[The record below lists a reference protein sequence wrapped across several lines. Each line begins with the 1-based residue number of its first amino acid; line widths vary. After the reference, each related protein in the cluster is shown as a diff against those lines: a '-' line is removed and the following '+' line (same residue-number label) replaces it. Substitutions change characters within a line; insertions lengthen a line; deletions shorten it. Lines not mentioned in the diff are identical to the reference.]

1 MSETRRKPGPRRA
14 LTEQE
19 ILDAALALLDAGGAG
34 AASIRRIAA
43 AVGVAPNAVYT
54 YFPDKAAVERALV
67 ERILAE
73 VAGAPDDDEA
83 NTGAA
88 KGGAAEGGW
97 AEGGWAAEGGAAEGG
112 WAAEGGAAK
121 GGWAAES
128 GGGASGGGWRE
139 QVEALAIDLRRQLI
153 AHPGA
158 VPLMLGGPMDGP
170 NALRLGEVLLDLL
183 AASGLDPASAARG
196 SYLLMVYVLGAV
208 ALEVADVPP
217 GMLPPEAE
225 RIAAR
230 RAALSEVPAQ
240 AFPRTA
246 AATGVM
252 ATWVGTDQFR
262 WGLRRVLDGL
272 QTVTEGG

>member
-1 MSETRRKPGPRRA
+1 MAETRRRPGPRRA

-67 ERILAE
+67 ERILGE
-73 VAGAPDDDEA
+73 VAGAPEEPMSGGA
-83 NTGAA
+83 PEIGGAA
-88 KGGAAEGGW
+88 GSGGSAGSGAAEGVGPV
-97 AEGGWAAEGGAAEGG
+97 EGD
-112 WAAEGGAAK
+112 
-121 GGWAAES
+121 
-128 GGGASGGGWRE
+128 WRVR
-139 QVEALAIDLRRQLI
+139 VEALAVDLRQRLV

-170 NALRLGEVLLDLL
+170 NALRLGESLLELL
-183 AASGLDPASAARG
+183 AASGLDPASAARA
-196 SYLLMVYVLGAV
+196 SYVLMVYVLGAV

-230 RAALSEVPAQ
+230 RAALSDVPAQ

-252 ATWVGTDQFR
+252 ATWVGTEQFR

-272 QTVTEGG
+272 QADAELD

>member
-1 MSETRRKPGPRRA
+1 MAETRRRPGPRRA

-67 ERILAE
+67 ERILGE
-73 VAGAPDDDEA
+73 VAGAPDDPES
-83 NTGAA
+83 AA
-88 KGGAAEGGW
+88 APVSGGAAEGG
-97 AEGGWAAEGGAAEGG
+97 GAAGSGGAAEGVG
-112 WAAEGGAAK
+112 PATGD
-121 GGWAAES
+121 
-128 GGGASGGGWRE
+128 WRVR
-139 QVEALAIDLRRQLI
+139 VEALAVDLRRRLV

-170 NALRLGEVLLDLL
+170 NALRLGESLLELL
-183 AASGLDPASAARG
+183 AASGLDPASAARA
-196 SYLLMVYVLGAV
+196 SYVLMVYVLGAV

-230 RAALSEVPAQ
+230 RAALSDVPAQ

-252 ATWVGTDQFR
+252 ATWVGTEQFR

-272 QTVTEGG
+272 QAGAKLD

>member
-1 MSETRRKPGPRRA
+1 MAETRRKPGPRRA

-19 ILDAALALLDAGGAG
+19 ILDAGLALLDTGGAA

-67 ERILAE
+67 ERLLAE
-73 VAGAPDDDEA
+73 V
-83 NTGAA
+83 TGA
-88 KGGAAEGGW
+88 GP
-97 AEGGWAAEGGAAEGG
+97 
-112 WAAEGGAAK
+112 
-121 GGWAAES
+121 
-128 GGGASGGGWRE
+128 GGGGDWRE
-139 QVEALAIDLRRQLI
+139 RVEAVAVDLRRQLI

-158 VPLMLGGPMDGP
+158 VPLVLGGPRDGP
-170 NALRLGEVLLDLL
+170 NSLRVRECLLDLL
-183 AASGLDPASAARG
+183 AAGGLDPASAARG
-196 SYLLMVYVLGAV
+196 SYTLMAYVLGSV
-208 ALEVADVPP
+208 ALEVADFPP

-240 AFPRTA
+240 AFPRIA

-252 ATWVGTDQFR
+252 ATLVGAEQFR
-262 WGLRRVLDGL
+262 
-272 QTVTEGG
+272 

>member
-1 MSETRRKPGPRRA
+1 MAETRRKPGPRRA
-14 LTEQE
+14 LTERE
-19 ILDAALALLDAGGAG
+19 IVDAALALLDAGGAE

-67 ERILAE
+67 ERILE
-73 VAGAPDDDEA
+73 DVQAP
-83 NTGAA
+83 
-88 KGGAAEGGW
+88 AEGD
-97 AEGGWAAEGGAAEGG
+97 
-112 WAAEGGAAK
+112 
-121 GGWAAES
+121 
-128 GGGASGGGWRE
+128 WRPA
-139 QVEALAIDLRRQLI
+139 VEALAIGLRSRLV

-170 NALRLGEVLLDLL
+170 HALRLGELLLDLL
-183 AASGLDPASAARG
+183 AASGLDAASAARA
-196 SYLLMVYVLGAV
+196 SYTLMVYVLGAA
-208 ALEVADVPP
+208 ALEVADGPP
-217 GMLPPEAE
+217 GPLPPEAE

-230 RAALSEVPAQ
+230 HAALGEVPAQ

-252 ATWVGTDQFR
+252 ATWVGTEQFL

-272 QTVTEGG
+272 EAAAK